1 MKKNRFCTAA
11 LFGAAVISCWGIKD
25 SFGGQDVAVNYP
37 EGRAGDASCRI
48 PQGLSVGDRS
58 LEGLTLDEALET
70 VSAYVDELL
79 ARPVTL
85 TAGESSASATAGEL
99 GVAWSNEEEVIE
111 AVSLYE
117 NSNLLK
123 RYMIQEDLEREPE
136 SVPVVTEI
144 SADGVEQFVSGHL
157 SEAGQQA
164 QDAVIVREN
173 GEFIITPEVTGY
185 AVDMEATCRA
195 LREAL
200 GQGLEEEILVQAVM
214 KETEPEVTAAELE
227 TIQDV
232 LGTFSTDFS
241 SSGAARSTNLSVGA
255 AKINGRV
262 LMPGE
267 TLSGYE
273 CLQPFTE
280 ANGYKAAAS
289 YENGQVVDSI
299 GGGVCQIST
308 TLYNASLLAELE
320 ITQRQNHSMTV
331 GYVKPS
337 QDAAIAGTYKDI
349 KVTNPYDTPIY
360 IEGYTKG
367 RTITFTI
374 YGQETRPEN
383 RTIRFESE
391 TLQRIDPGAPKEVL
405 NTSLAP
411 GARVQIQSAHTGLKS
426 RLWKIVTVDGVEQ
439 ERTIVS
445 SDTYNASPAIV
456 QVGPPVPAVPP
467 TESPAVPE
475 ETAVW
480 DAQIESPEETAAQNG
495 SGETAGQDEPGGS
508 TVQTVPEE
516 TAQSVPDTSAEGPA
530 GESAGQSGSGPV
542 PGESAGQSGSGPV
555 PGESAGQIAP
565 AQPGEAGGGS
575 APGEAAGLS

>member
-1 MKKNRFCTAA
+1 MKKHRFCTAA
-11 LFGAAVISCWGIKD
+11 LLGAAVVSCWGGMD
-25 SFGGQDVAVNYP
+25 SFAAEAVITQDPAA
-37 EGRAGDASCRI
+37 RAGDVSCRI

-85 TAGESSASATAGEL
+85 TAGESSITAAAGEL
-99 GVAWSNEEEVIE
+99 GVTWSNEEEVTE

-123 RYMIQEDLEREPE
+123 RYMIQEDLKQEPE

-144 SADGVEQFVSGHL
+144 SAEGVEQFVSGHL
-157 SEAGQQA
+157 SGVGQEA

-185 AVDMEATCRA
+185 AVDMEATCQA

-200 GQGLEEEILVQAVM
+200 GQGLEQEILVQAVV
-214 KETEPEVTAAELE
+214 KETEPEVTAAKLE

-349 KVTNPYDTPIY
+349 KVTNPYDTPVY

-383 RTIRFESE
+383 RSIRFESE

-445 SDTYNASPAIV
+445 SDTYNASPAII
-456 QVGPPVPAVPP
+456 QIGPPVPV
-467 TESPAVPE
+467 VPE
-475 ETAVW
+475 TQSQTIPEPAAGEGVTGESTGITAGQNPAGEAAGESAAPDVSAAPSAETAGESG
-480 DAQIESPEETAAQNG
+480 AQSGPAAPSAETAA
-495 SGETAGQDEPGGS
+495 
-508 TVQTVPEE
+508 
-516 TAQSVPDTSAEGPA
+516 
-530 GESAGQSGSGPV
+530 ESAGQSGPAIPPAETGT
-542 PGESAGQSGSGPV
+542 ESAGPDA
-555 PGESAGQIAP
+555 SAAP
-565 AQPGEAGGGS
+565 S
-575 APGEAAGLS
+575 GEAAASQVAPSPSPEVMQ